1 MRYKQGRYA
10 RQISRNINSGIYL
23 GPTQGLS
30 SPKNN
35 RRACLCTD
43 KDTYSRDCCN
53 GNLIAQG
60 VGNIQ
65 GTPTPVVV
73 TGAFSSGFSNGFN

>member
-1 MRYKQGRYA
+1 MRYRNGRYA

-43 KDTYSRDCCN
+43 RNTYSRDCCN

-65 GTPTPVVV
+65 GTLPLVV
-73 TGAFSSGFSNGFN
+73 TGSFSSGFSNGFN